1 MSTFFLVLC
10 RMSKTGKKNLNNNDQ
25 FEENADFGH
34 FRPFLAKNGS
44 KWPKIDFKSQKMC
57 KSIVFDVNESL

>member
-1 MSTFFLVLC
+1 MSIFLLILS

-34 FRPFLAKNGS
+34 FCPFLACFGPGVS
-44 KWPKIDFKSQKMC
+44 VQRS
-57 KSIVFDVNESL
+57 

>member
-1 MSTFFLVLC
+1 MILFFLVL
-10 RMSKTGKKNLNNNDQ
+10 SGLSEIGKKIPNNNDQ

-44 KWPKIDFKSQKMC
+44 KWPKIDFKSQQMC

>member
-1 MSTFFLVLC
+1 MSIFFQVLSG
-10 RMSKTGKKNLNNNDQ
+10 MSEIGKKILNDNDQ
-25 FEENADFGH
+25 FEENANFGH
-34 FRPFLAKNGS
+34 FRPFLAQNGS